1 MVYCFSKS
9 DCELLTKR
17 LGNQG
22 IFAEHYHS
30 ELTYAEKL
38 RAYSNWMSGV
48 TLVCIAI
55 VGCWNSVVS
64 VLMFFFPGHV
74 RYFIFWYG
82 HRQERYDV
90 VVLKCCGS
98 WSLTFLLR
106 FIGHRRPIR
115 DASNDAKVN
124 WRILSRVRSGWTW
137 QQCGPLHLVLQ
148 ILQ

>member
-1 MVYCFSKS
+1 VCHRVIASCKRGNLKFTVVRKTTKDGGIADIARRLKKEFAQQSGIVYCFSKS

-55 VGCWNSVVS
+55 GGC
-64 VLMFFFPGHV
+64 
-74 RYFIFWYG
+74 
-82 HRQERYDV
+82 
-90 VVLKCCGS
+90 
-98 WSLTFLLR
+98 
-106 FIGHRRPIR
+106 
-115 DASNDAKVN
+115 
-124 WRILSRVRSGWTW
+124 
-137 QQCGPLHLVLQ
+137 
-148 ILQ
+148 